1 MVKGIDSK
9 ISASRTFGDYH
20 RILAPGESYE
30 VVASMEG
37 FTPKRTRIMLER
49 EAMNLDFILDP
60 DGTNAQ
66 TKPLPNDCGCDDGV
80 KPFLI
85 REAYLWLYLLVLFFL
100 LALYLL
106 FRRRISSRLAR
117 NPPKRPVA
125 V

>member
-1 MVKGIDSK
+1 MGFVSLL
-9 ISASRTFGDYH
+9 SV
-20 RILAPGESYE
+20 E
-30 VVASMEG
+30 ASMEG
-37 FTPKRTRIMLER
+37 FRPKRTRIVLER

-60 DGTNAQ
+60 DGADGRV
-66 TKPLPNDCGCDDGV
+66 KSLRDDCGCLCDNSGRAE

-106 FRRRISSRLAR
+106 FRRRIASRLAAHR
-117 NPPKRPVA
+117 QPPKRPVA